1 MLIQQIKDAE
11 ASVTSAK
18 EALKALESAIG
29 VVMAAPKDSVCPK
42 GEPLPEGSSEAIKLM
57 KNLDY
62 SIFLLRLDIESLTSR
77 IQL

>member
-1 MLIQQIKDAE
+1 MLIQQIKETE
-11 ASVTSAK
+11 ASITSAK

-29 VVMAAPKDSVCPK
+29 PIMAAPKDSVYPK
-42 GEPLPEGSSEAIKLM
+42 GEPLPEGSSEATKLM
-57 KNLDY
+57 KELDY